1 MERRVMNSIPAIL
14 LAAICLAIIGF
25 YAVAFFNAL
34 MG

>member
-1 MERRVMNSIPAIL
+1 MNSIPAIL
-14 LAAICLAIIGF
+14 LAVICLIVIGF